1 MCFPDIIQTTEWS
14 SSKCGQCQS
23 LISLRFSGAY
33 FQISSISPKHH
44 IPLKISS
51 GHYLHWILRPRK
63 PPDAKMRKGRTSTQ
77 VSSPESLKNWWK
89 PFGQLRFLS
98 LRRIVLCSGHP
109 RGLSAPSRKKVQTV
123 GTHFIMTYT
132 NPHQIRVR
140 VHYKFQYKTSLIFT
154 ASHTSY

>member
-1 MCFPDIIQTTEWS
+1 MLPATIV
-14 SSKCGQCQS
+14 GS
-23 LISLRFSGAY
+23 LIVISPPSAPLITTSLMLLCPSELGWTVTALTRPVTVCIFDGFLCRGDRRRRRRRFLRF
-33 FQISSISPKHH
+33 
-44 IPLKISS
+44 
-51 GHYLHWILRPRK
+51 R
-63 PPDAKMRKGRTSTQ
+63 
-77 VSSPESLKNWWK
+77 
-89 PFGQLRFLS
+89 S

-154 ASHTSY
+154 ASHTSH